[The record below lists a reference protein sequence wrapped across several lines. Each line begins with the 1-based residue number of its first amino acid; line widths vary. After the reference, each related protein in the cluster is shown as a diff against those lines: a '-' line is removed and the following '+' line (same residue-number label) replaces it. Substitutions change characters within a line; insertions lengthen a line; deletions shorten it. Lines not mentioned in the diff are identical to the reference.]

1 MSRRKFTDTY
11 RKKVLAYYRAN
22 GRKAAMSRYKISSSV
37 LHNWVKAFPATA
49 QPPAPKDQFYAV
61 VTKDCGKAKTM
72 DALVYLRQARVYG
85 IAGEFEIV
93 WHLSALALLA
103 LEGKLP

>member
-37 LHNWVKAFPATA
+37 IHNWVKAFPATA
-49 QPPAPKDQFYAV
+49 QPPAPKDQF
-61 VTKDCGKAKTM
+61 KANTM